1 MIMNKLK
8 KELYTQNIFYY
19 IFTFFLIMILVIT
32 VLGGYLFHYYY
43 ETVYSDFQSGNED
56 HLSSIVS
63 HHENDLRILQDI
75 ATQIGL
81 SEDVT
86 RFRLDEQPQKAIR
99 LKEQLRGYTTVSQFF
114 SLLLYWYHGDDYLYN
129 YSTSISM
136 NSFLRNGCIPELLSS
151 EDFYSLLTESRMQ
164 LRILPEQNV
173 DGIWLN
179 GYMAEQR
186 KILYLLDISPE
197 WEETLIFIVPA
208 SYYDGLL
215 THSDENEEELR
226 TDFLMYDNSLI
237 VARGNDA
244 DSLSEDDLCTLLAE
258 RENASEKV
266 LLNGRRY
273 LLSVQ
278 MGDSGILYGS
288 LQPMSVFHDKVMAE
302 QWGITLIV
310 LICAIPTIF
319 IVTLAAGS
327 VMRRVRRM
335 NLLLNEEAHY
345 DLDSIENGIQLLVTS
360 YRDSEKESQ
369 SLKKTRF
376 ISDFVRGSYSSRQ
389 EAIAAAQECVLNIN
403 YKLYLAV
410 LTKSREIS
418 NENRVY
424 SDMLEAIAGE
434 SRTDGFGIHLIG
446 NNQNLFLLFA
456 DKKEEIE
463 GLLTR
468 LLSIGKQYDP
478 DYIMAVSDYH
488 RSFEESSRAY
498 LEANTAFDNYLL
510 LDNSKIIRFSD
521 VSQKDYASLID
532 ENDLNRLKTA
542 IRNRDKT
549 AAQSVV
555 RDICDRLNGEKASLY
570 AFRILYNDLM
580 HTLLVEWKGDKTDF
594 DDFYNVFTLS
604 QCLNIQDFY
613 ELLCDACSMIIDNR
627 EGIGIQNSDI
637 VQKAIAYMQDHF
649 SDPGLTM
656 NALAEY
662 LQVSAV
668 ALSVEFRNEL
678 DIRPSDYL
686 TSLRMEKA
694 KELLRETNMLIGDIT
709 LAVGYEDAHV
719 FRRRFKQYTGMTPG
733 QYREQ

>member
-1 MIMNKLK
+1 MNKLK
-8 KELYTQNIFYY
+8 KELNSQNIFYY
-19 IFTFFLIMILVIT
+19 ILVFFLIMILVIA
-32 VLGGYLFHYYY
+32 VLGGYLFRYYY
-43 ETVYSDFQSGNED
+43 TTVYSDFQSGNEER
-56 HLSSIVS
+56 LSSIVS
-63 HHENDLRILQDI
+63 RHENDLQILKDI

-81 SEDVT
+81 SDDVT
-86 RFRLDEQPQKAIR
+86 RFRLSEQPQKAIR
-99 LKEQLRGYTTVSQFF
+99 LEEQLRRYTTVSQFF
-114 SLLLYWYHGDDYLYN
+114 SLLLYWYHGDDYLYSF
-129 YSTSISM
+129 STSVSLQ
-136 NSFLRNGCIPELLSS
+136 SFLESGCVLETLPAEG
-151 EDFYSLLTESRMQ
+151 FYSLLTEAKPQ
-164 LRILPEQNV
+164 FYILPEQNV
-173 DGIWLN
+173 DGAWIN
-179 GYMAEQR
+179 GYMADR
-186 KILYLLDISPE
+186 KKIIYLLDVSPSL
-197 WEETLIFIVPA
+197 EETLIFIVPG
-208 SYYDGLL
+208 SYYNSLL
-215 THSDENEEELR
+215 SQSESGSGEPR
-226 TDFLMYDNSLI
+226 TDFLYYNGSLI
-237 VARGNDA
+237 VSRGEDA
-244 DSLSEDDLCTLLAE
+244 DTLPEPKLSALLE
-258 RENASEKV
+258 SRSDGSDEIR
-266 LLNGRRY
+266 LNGRRY
-273 LLSVQ
+273 LLRVQ
-278 MGDSGILYGS
+278 TGDSGILYGS

>member
-1 MIMNKLK
+1 MNKLK
-8 KELYTQNIFYY
+8 KELNSQNIFYY
-19 IFTFFLIMILVIT
+19 ILVFFLIMILVIA
-32 VLGGYLFHYYY
+32 VLGGYLFRYYY
-43 ETVYSDFQSGNED
+43 TTVYSDFQSGNEER
-56 HLSSIVS
+56 LSSIVS
-63 HHENDLRILQDI
+63 RHENDLQILKDI

-81 SEDVT
+81 SDDVT
-86 RFRLDEQPQKAIR
+86 RFRLSEQPQKAIR
-99 LKEQLRGYTTVSQFF
+99 LEEQLRRYTTVSQFF
-114 SLLLYWYHGDDYLYN
+114 SLLLYWYHGDDYLYSF
-129 YSTSISM
+129 STSVSLQ
-136 NSFLRNGCIPELLSS
+136 SFLESGCVLETLPAEG
-151 EDFYSLLTESRMQ
+151 FYSLLTEAKPQ
-164 LRILPEQNV
+164 FYILPEQNV
-173 DGIWLN
+173 DGAWIN
-179 GYMAEQR
+179 GYMADR
-186 KILYLLDISPE
+186 KKIIYLLDVSPSL
-197 WEETLIFIVPA
+197 EETLIFIVPG
-208 SYYDGLL
+208 SYYNSLL
-215 THSDENEEELR
+215 SQSESGSGEPR
-226 TDFLMYDNSLI
+226 TDFLYYNGSLI
-237 VARGNDA
+237 VSRGEDA
-244 DSLSEDDLCTLLAE
+244 DTLPEPKLSALLE
-258 RENASEKV
+258 SRSDGSDEIR
-266 LLNGRRY
+266 LNGRRY

-278 MGDSGILYGS
+278 TGDSGILYGS

-478 DYIMAVSDYH
+478 DYVMAVSDYH

-498 LEANTAFDNYLL
+498 LEANTAFDNHLL

-521 VSQKDYASLID
+521 VSQKNYASLID

>member
-1 MIMNKLK
+1 MNKLK
-8 KELYTQNIFYY
+8 KELNSQNVFIY
-19 IFTFFLIMILVIT
+19 ILVFFLIIILVIA
-32 VLGGYLFHYYY
+32 VLGGYLFRYYY
-43 ETVYSDFQSGNED
+43 TTVYSDFESGNEER
-56 HLSSIVS
+56 LSSIVS
-63 HHENDLRILQDI
+63 RHENDIQILEDI

-81 SEDVT
+81 SDDVT
-86 RFRLDEQPQKAIR
+86 RFRLEEQPEKAIR
-99 LKEQLRGYTTVSQFF
+99 LEEQIRRYTTVSQFF
-114 SLLLYWYHGDDYLYN
+114 SLLLYWYHEDDYLYSF
-129 YSTSISM
+129 STSISLH
-136 NSFLRNGCIPELLSS
+136 SFLENACVPETLSAK
-151 EDFYSLLTESRMQ
+151 DFHSLLTQ
-164 LRILPEQNV
+164 AKPQFYILPEQNV
-173 DGIWLN
+173 DGAWIN
-179 GYMAEQR
+179 GYMADR
-186 KILYLLDISPE
+186 KKIIYLLDVSPKL
-197 WEETLIFIVPA
+197 EETLIFIVPG
-208 SYYDGLL
+208 SYYDRLL
-215 THSDENEEELR
+215 TQPSKNKEEHR
-226 TDFLMYDNSLI
+226 TDFLYYNGSLI
-237 VARGNDA
+237 VSRGDDA
-244 DSLSEDDLCTLLAE
+244 GTLPEEELCALLSEHSDGSE
-258 RENASEKV
+258 RIR
-266 LLNGRRY
+266 LDGRRY

-278 MGDSGILYGS
+278 TGDSGILYGS
-288 LQPMSVFHDKVMAE
+288 LQPMSVFHDKIIAE

-310 LICAIPTIF
+310 LICAIPATF
-319 IVTLAAGS
+319 AVTLAAGS
-327 VMRRVRRM
+327 IMRRIRRM

-360 YRDSEKESQ
+360 YRDTEKEAL

-389 EAIAAAQECVLNIN
+389 EAIAAAQECGLNIN
-403 YKLYLAV
+403 YKLYLVA
-410 LTKSREIS
+410 LTKSRELS
-418 NENRVY
+418 NENRAY
-424 SDMLEAIAGE
+424 STMLEAIAGE

-463 GLLTR
+463 GLLDR
-468 LLSIGKQYDP
+468 LLAIGKEYCA

-498 LEANTAFDNYLL
+498 LEANTAFDNHLL

-521 VSQKDYASLID
+521 AAQKDYASLIE
-532 ENDLNRLKTA
+532 ENYLNRLKTA
-542 IRNRDKT
+542 IRNGDREAAET
-549 AAQSVV
+549 AVK
-555 RDICDRLNGEKASLY
+555 DICDRLNGEKASLY

-580 HTLLVEWKGDKTDF
+580 HTLLAEWKGDKTEF
-594 DDFYNVFTLS
+594 NDFYNVFTLS

-613 ELLCDACSMIIDNR
+613 ELLCDACRMVIDNR
-627 EGIGIQNSDI
+627 VGIGIQNSDI
-637 VQKAIAYMQDHF
+637 VQKAITYMQDHF

-668 ALSVEFRNEL
+668 TLSVEFRNEL

-686 TSLRMEKA
+686 TTLRMEKA

>member
-1 MIMNKLK
+1 MNKLK
-8 KELYTQNIFYY
+8 KELNSQNIFYY
-19 IFTFFLIMILVIT
+19 ILVFFLIMIIVIT
-32 VLGGYLFHYYY
+32 VLGGYLFRYYY
-43 ETVYSDFQSGNED
+43 TTVYTDFQSGNKE
-56 HLSSIVS
+56 HLTSIVNR
-63 HHENDLRILQDI
+63 HENDIQILKDI

-81 SEDVT
+81 SDDVS
-86 RFRLDEQPQKAIR
+86 RFRLSEQPQKAIH
-99 LKEQLRGYTTVSQFF
+99 LEEQLRRYTTVSQFF
-114 SLLLYWYHGDDYLYN
+114 GLLLYWYHEDNYLYN
-129 YSTSISM
+129 FSTSIGLS
-136 NSFLRNGCIPELLSS
+136 SFLGSGCVLEKLSAENFRALLA
-151 EDFYSLLTESRMQ
+151 EPKQQ
-164 LRILPEQNV
+164 LYILPEQNV
-173 DGIWLN
+173 DGAWIN
-179 GYMAEQR
+179 GYMADRQ
-186 KILYLLDISPE
+186 KIIYLLDIPPSL
-197 WEETLIFIVPA
+197 EETLIFIVPA
-208 SYYDGLL
+208 SYYDSLL
-215 THSDENEEELR
+215 SRPGNGEPQ
-226 TDFLMYDNSLI
+226 TDFLYYNGSLI
-237 VARGNDA
+237 VSRGDEA
-244 DSLSEDDLCTLLAE
+244 DTLPEQELCALLAG
-258 RENASEKV
+258 RSDSSEKIR
-266 LLNGRRY
+266 LGSRRY

-278 MGDSGILYGS
+278 TGDSGILYGS

-310 LICAIPTIF
+310 LICAIPAIF

-335 NLLLNEEAHY
+335 NLLLNEESHY

-389 EAIAAAQECVLNIN
+389 EAIAAAQECGLNIN
-403 YKLYLAV
+403 YKLYLAI

-463 GLLTR
+463 GLLTK
-468 LLSIGKQYDP
+468 LLSIGKRYDP

-488 RSFEESSRAY
+488 CSFEESSRAY

-521 VSQKDYASLID
+521 VSQKDYTSLID

-542 IRNRDKT
+542 IRNRDKK
-549 AAQSVV
+549 AAHAVV
-555 RDICDRLNGEKASLY
+555 KDICDRLNGEKASLY

-580 HTLLVEWKGDKTDF
+580 HTLLVEWKGDKTEF

-649 SDPGLTM
+649 SDPGLNM

-668 ALSVEFRNEL
+668 TLSVEFRNEL

-686 TSLRMEKA
+686 TTLRMEKA

>member
-1 MIMNKLK
+1 MNKLK
-8 KELYTQNIFYY
+8 KELNSQNIFYY
-19 IFTFFLIMILVIT
+19 ILVFFLIMILVIA
-32 VLGGYLFHYYY
+32 VLGGYLFRYYY
-43 ETVYSDFQSGNED
+43 TTVYSDFQSGNEER
-56 HLSSIVS
+56 LSSIVS
-63 HHENDLRILQDI
+63 RHENDLQILKDI

-81 SEDVT
+81 SDDVT
-86 RFRLDEQPQKAIR
+86 RFRLSEQPQKAIR
-99 LKEQLRGYTTVSQFF
+99 LEEQLRRYTTVSQFF
-114 SLLLYWYHGDDYLYN
+114 SLLLYWYHGDDYLYSF
-129 YSTSISM
+129 STSVSLQ
-136 NSFLRNGCIPELLSS
+136 SFLESGCVLETLPAEG
-151 EDFYSLLTESRMQ
+151 FYSLLTEAKPQ
-164 LRILPEQNV
+164 FYILPEQNV
-173 DGIWLN
+173 DGAWIN
-179 GYMAEQR
+179 GYMADR
-186 KILYLLDISPE
+186 KKIIYLLDVSPSL
-197 WEETLIFIVPA
+197 EETLIFIVPG
-208 SYYDGLL
+208 SYYNSLL
-215 THSDENEEELR
+215 SQSESGSGEPR
-226 TDFLMYDNSLI
+226 TDFLYYNGSLI
-237 VARGNDA
+237 VSRGEDA
-244 DSLSEDDLCTLLAE
+244 DTLPEPKLSALLE
-258 RENASEKV
+258 SRSDGSDEIR
-266 LLNGRRY
+266 LNGRRY

-278 MGDSGILYGS
+278 TGDSGILYGS

-424 SDMLEAIAGE
+424 SDMLEAIARE

>member
-1 MIMNKLK
+1 MNKLK
-8 KELYTQNIFYY
+8 KELYSQNIFYY
-19 IFTFFLIMILVIT
+19 IFVFFLIMIIVIT

-43 ETVYSDFQSGNED
+43 KTVYSDFQSGNEE
-56 HLSSIVS
+56 HLSFIVN
-63 HHENDLRILQDI
+63 HHENDLQILQDI
-75 ATQIGL
+75 STQIGL

-86 RFRLDEQPQKAIR
+86 RFRLEEQPQKAIH
-99 LKEQLRGYTTVSQFF
+99 LEEQLRGYTTVSQFF
-114 SLLLYWYHGDDYLYN
+114 DLLLYWYHGDDYLYCF
-129 YSTSISM
+129 STSISM
-136 NSFLRNGCIPELLSS
+136 DNFLRNGCIPESLPP
-151 EDFYSLLTESRMQ
+151 ETFYSLLTESRMQ
-164 LRILPEQNV
+164 LQILPEQNI

-179 GYMAEQR
+179 GYMADRR
-186 KILYLLDISPE
+186 KVIYLMDISPE
-197 WEETLIFIVPA
+197 REETLIFIVPS
-208 SYYDGLL
+208 SYYDALL
-215 THSDENEEELR
+215 TSDENELR
-226 TDFLMYDNSLI
+226 TDFLMYKDSLI
-237 VARGNDA
+237 TARGNIA
-244 DSLSEDDLCTLLAE
+244 ETLPQNELRTLLAE
-258 RENASEKV
+258 YVNSSEKIR
-266 LLNGRRY
+266 LNGQQY

-278 MGDSGILYGS
+278 TGDSGILYGS

-310 LICAIPTIF
+310 LICAIPAIF

-335 NLLLNEEAHY
+335 NLLLNEESHY

-389 EAIAAAQECVLNIN
+389 EAIAAAQECGLNIN
-403 YKLYLAV
+403 YKLYLAI

-456 DKKEEIE
+456 DQKEEIE
-463 GLLTR
+463 GLLTK
-468 LLSIGKQYDP
+468 LLSIGKRYDP

-488 RSFEESSRAY
+488 CSFEESSRAY

-521 VSQKDYASLID
+521 VSQKDYTSLID

-542 IRNRDKT
+542 IRNRDKK
-549 AAQSVV
+549 AAHAVV
-555 RDICDRLNGEKASLY
+555 KDICDRLNGEKASLY

-580 HTLLVEWKGDKTDF
+580 HTLLVEWKGDKTEF

-649 SDPGLTM
+649 SDPGLNM

-668 ALSVEFRNEL
+668 TLSVEFRNEL

-686 TSLRMEKA
+686 TTLRMEKA

>member
-1 MIMNKLK
+1 MNKLK
-8 KELYTQNIFYY
+8 KELNSQNIFYY
-19 IFTFFLIMILVIT
+19 ILVFFLIMILVIA
-32 VLGGYLFHYYY
+32 VLGGYLFRYYY
-43 ETVYSDFQSGNED
+43 TTVYSDFQSGNEER
-56 HLSSIVS
+56 LSSIVS
-63 HHENDLRILQDI
+63 RHENDLQILKDI

-81 SEDVT
+81 SDDVT
-86 RFRLDEQPQKAIR
+86 RFRLSEQPQKAIR
-99 LKEQLRGYTTVSQFF
+99 LEEQLRRYTTVSQFF
-114 SLLLYWYHGDDYLYN
+114 SLLLYWYHGDDYLYSF
-129 YSTSISM
+129 STSVSLQ
-136 NSFLRNGCIPELLSS
+136 SFLESGCVLETLPAEG
-151 EDFYSLLTESRMQ
+151 FYSLLTEAKPQ
-164 LRILPEQNV
+164 FYILPEQNV
-173 DGIWLN
+173 DGAWIN
-179 GYMAEQR
+179 GYMADR
-186 KILYLLDISPE
+186 KKIIYLLDVSPSL
-197 WEETLIFIVPA
+197 EETLIFIVPG
-208 SYYDGLL
+208 SYYNSLL
-215 THSDENEEELR
+215 LQSESGSGEPR
-226 TDFLMYDNSLI
+226 TDFLYYNGSLI
-237 VARGNDA
+237 VSRGEDA
-244 DSLSEDDLCTLLAE
+244 DTLPEPKLSALLE
-258 RENASEKV
+258 SRSDGSDEIR
-266 LLNGRRY
+266 LNGRRY

-278 MGDSGILYGS
+278 TGDSGILYGS

-424 SDMLEAIAGE
+424 SDMLEAIARE

-521 VSQKDYASLID
+521 VSQKNYASLID